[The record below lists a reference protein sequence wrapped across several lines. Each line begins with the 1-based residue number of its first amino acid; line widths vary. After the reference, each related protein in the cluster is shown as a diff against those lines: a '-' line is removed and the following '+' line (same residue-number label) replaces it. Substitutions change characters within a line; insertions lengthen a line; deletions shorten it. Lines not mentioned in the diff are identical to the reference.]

1 MGNIASSSVGADAR
15 IRPRV
20 DASIDPYKGDTH
32 NYNFFL
38 LLDWL
43 SGLS

>member
-1 MGNIASSSVGADAR
+1 MIRRRGGFH
-15 IRPRV
+15 IRPQV